1 MNEIF
6 EEEDSCLQNNSA
18 GTTTTLSTEGGRAD
32 VRLQGLTGSTSTHRR
47 EIQLEVE
54 NLREE
59 MSNMDMEAPT
69 WQMHNQIGK
78 GAFGVVYRGTW
89 RGLDVAIKR
98 TIFQVGS
105 GMDLV

>member
-1 MNEIF
+1 M
-6 EEEDSCLQNNSA
+6 
-18 GTTTTLSTEGGRAD
+18 
-32 VRLQGLTGSTSTHRR
+32 RLQGLTGSTSTHRR

-69 WQMHNQIGK
+69 LQMHNQIGK
-78 GAFGVVYRGTW
+78 GAFGVVYQGTW

-98 TIFQVGS
+98 TIFQVGC
-105 GMDLV
+105 GDDGIIRTRFLVCDQRPFCGLDRANVESLPSFRF